1 MTTPIVS
8 IIIPVYNGAKFIEKT
23 LIAILNQSLNAI
35 EIIVV
40 DDGSTDHT
48 LEVVSAFSDPRIQ
61 IISKKNGGVSSAR
74 NTGIKAAKGE
84 YIGFVDADD
93 IVKEDFYEQ
102 LVGSSSE
109 VDVVISGLL
118 IEKEGS
124 FVHKESLL
132 ESDRIYSQ
140 EAFAK
145 EILARYL
152 TVENLDLLSVV
163 NKIYK
168 RSFLIDKAILFD
180 ENLTLEEDGMFNLKV
195 YTTMSAVVQIAYSG
209 YYYLDNETSVTR
221 DFMGS
226 NALEQLVQK
235 FNYDYKKVN
244 GLDFSEAQI
253 RTFKSSRFMYSICF
267 LLFRL
272 SKAKMK
278 RAGKNAFIDRVMCEP
293 TVLYAAQHLNEY
305 YVQHR
310 SKFEKIIAWCIQKNQ
325 VLLIKGLVQLLSIA
339 HQTKLIEIMRKIN

>member
-1 MTTPIVS
+1 MTTPRVS
-8 IIIPVYNGAKFIEKT
+8 IIIPVYNGAKFIERT
-23 LIAILNQSLNAI
+23 LIALLNQSLNAI

-48 LEVVSAFSDPRIQ
+48 LAVVNAMSDPRIR
-61 IISKKNGGVSSAR
+61 IISKENGGVSSAR
-74 NTGIKAAKGE
+74 NTGIKAARGE

-93 IVKEDFYEQ
+93 TVKEDFYEQ
-102 LVGSSSE
+102 LLGSSSE

-118 IEKEGS
+118 IEKEGN

-132 ESDRIYSQ
+132 ESNRIYSQ
-140 EAFAK
+140 KEFA
-145 EILARYL
+145 EEVLARYL

-168 RSFLIDKAILFD
+168 RDFLMDKAILFD
-180 ENLTLEEDGMFNLKV
+180 ENLTLEEDGMFNLQV
-195 YTTMSAVVQIAYSG
+195 YTTMNALVQIAYSG
-209 YYYLDNETSVTR
+209 YYYLENEASVTR

-235 FNYDYKKVN
+235 FNYDYKN
-244 GLDFSEAQI
+244 AATLAFSEAQI

-272 SKAKMK
+272 SKSKMK
-278 RAGKNAFIDRVMCEP
+278 RAEKNAFIDRIMQEP
-293 TVLYAAQHLNEY
+293 TVLYAAQHLNVY

-310 SKFEKIIAWCIQKNQ
+310 SKFEKIIGWCIQNKR
-325 VLLIKGLVQLLSIA
+325 VLLIKGLVQMLSIA
-339 HQTKLIEIMRKIN
+339 HRTKLIEMMRKIN